1 MAFAAENQGTL
12 ITLSEGSLQGPHTK
26 RDVSVA
32 VSYPFIKPDLKAD
45 PQRNIVKIIKYAGN
59 VFHQWIRGVQQ
70 NDDLRLDESKYIIR
84 ELAAE
89 LDRVVQSKILV
100 SQKLKNKGTTEEQE
114 EEQQYYIL
122 QWAEDVENIQTKQ
135 TDQEEKQQT
144 TSEQLSKEI
153 QLTKAKKIL
162 SELFWQLK
170 DMKQNSVR
178 PNGEWEETLRDL
190 HKEWKQGESSIL
202 PVMDCMMWTVLQS
215 KSSEDSVPRQ
225 WVKSKQRSKNTGED
239 CFGLS
244 RREFTCRIH
253 VPENDY
259 RNCIQY
265 MCKGLCQIVFFFCCC
280 CLFFSSVV
288 GLCIP
293 NPVWNWIT
301 RSTADVVLDPNTA
314 NPDLLVSED
323 GKYLR
328 AKKYGHESWKE
339 FQIKRSKFDGWTCVQ
354 AKEGY
359 NTGHHYWE
367 VDVRKKHEWR
377 VGVVKESALRNGYV
391 TMNTKAGY
399 WNLRLQLG
407 TLMALTEPV
416 TKLNLLKPSKIGVY
430 LNLEEG
436 HVSFYDAE
444 KRRHIYTFNTECT
457 GKENIYPMFGTVET
471 DRALMISS

>member
-1 MAFAAENQGTL
+1 MCTTQEFLLDYSVHKNGICSRLYVHLLNSQKY
-12 ITLSEGSLQGPHTK
+12 LSLLQK
-26 RDVSVA
+26 
-32 VSYPFIKPDLKAD
+32 IK
-45 PQRNIVKIIKYAGN
+45 
-59 VFHQWIRGVQQ
+59 WIRGVQQ

-89 LDRVVQSKILV
+89 LDRVVQ
-100 SQKLKNKGTTEEQE
+100 
-114 EEQQYYIL
+114 
-122 QWAEDVENIQTKQ
+122 
-135 TDQEEKQQT
+135 
-144 TSEQLSKEI
+144 
-153 QLTKAKKIL
+153 
-162 SELFWQLK
+162 
-170 DMKQNSVR
+170 
-178 PNGEWEETLRDL
+178 
-190 HKEWKQGESSIL
+190 
-202 PVMDCMMWTVLQS
+202 
-215 KSSEDSVPRQ
+215 DSVPRQ
-225 WVKSKQRSKNTGED
+225 WVKSKQRSKNT
-239 CFGLS
+239 
-244 RREFTCRIH
+244 
-253 VPENDY
+253 
-259 RNCIQY
+259 
-265 MCKGLCQIVFFFCCC
+265 
-280 CLFFSSVV
+280 
-288 GLCIP
+288 
-293 NPVWNWIT
+293 VWNWIT

>member
-225 WVKSKQRSKNTGED
+225 WVKSKQRSKNT
-239 CFGLS
+239 
-244 RREFTCRIH
+244 
-253 VPENDY
+253 
-259 RNCIQY
+259 
-265 MCKGLCQIVFFFCCC
+265 
-280 CLFFSSVV
+280 V